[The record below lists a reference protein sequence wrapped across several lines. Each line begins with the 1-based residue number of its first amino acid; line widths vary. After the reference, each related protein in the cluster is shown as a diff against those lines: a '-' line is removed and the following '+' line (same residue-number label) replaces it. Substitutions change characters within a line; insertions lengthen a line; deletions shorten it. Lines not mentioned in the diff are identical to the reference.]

1 MRGGPGGQG
10 AALKAA
16 CDSLAAAPGVRF
28 AGAVDRMGALA
39 AGSFRRGV
47 RSHLDDKG
55 DRTAYMQFAME
66 IFLGEQFDES
76 LGAVEHVVTRR
87 KKVTVICLPV
97 GDHVVLVSA
106 EPHADVGETI
116 EAARRAFGGVA

>member
-1 MRGGPGGQG
+1 MSGGAPGAQG
-10 AALKAA
+10 GLKAA

-28 AGAVDRMGALA
+28 AGAVDRMGDLA

-47 RSHLDDKG
+47 RSHLDDKD

-97 GDHVVLVSA
+97 GAHVILVSA
-106 EPHADVGETI
+106 EPDADVGGTI

>member
-1 MRGGPGGQG
+1 MSGGPRGRG
-10 AALKAA
+10 ALEAA
-16 CDSLAAAPGVRF
+16 CDALAAAPGVRF
-28 AGAVDRMGALA
+28 AGAVDRMGRLA

-66 IFLGEQFDES
+66 IFLGEQFDER

-87 KKVTVICLPV
+87 KKVTVICMPV
-97 GDHVVLVSA
+97 GAHVVLVSA
-106 EPHADVGETI
+106 EPGADVGGTI
-116 EAARRAFGGVA
+116 EAARRAFGAAA